1 MTEQN
6 APLDEQRL
14 HAYLDGE
21 LSPADRAEV
30 DQLLARDAHA
40 RAYVDGLR
48 LIGRA
53 VVASSD
59 DEAARVPE
67 ARFEQIWDEIE
78 RTLDRDLRLQ
88 KAPAAAPSLWERLR
102 GVLRPLLVPTVAVAG
117 VAAVAVVV
125 VSSLGDSTPTANNEP
140 VVASKPLPPE
150 AVPEDRPLAAVH
162 DEPSVELPEHTG
174 GPAHIKR
181 IEWSGKAGRI
191 SEIEGK
197 RATTTVIW
205 ISDDEPGPSER
216 PL

>member
-1 MTEQN
+1 M
-6 APLDEQRL
+6 
-14 HAYLDGE
+14 
-21 LSPADRAEV
+21 
-30 DQLLARDAHA
+30 
-40 RAYVDGLR
+40 
-48 LIGRA
+48 
-53 VVASSD
+53 
-59 DEAARVPE
+59 
-67 ARFEQIWDEIE
+67 
-78 RTLDRDLRLQ
+78 
-88 KAPAAAPSLWERLR
+88 
-102 GVLRPLLVPTVAVAG
+102 PTVAVAG

-125 VSSLGDSTPTANNEP
+125 VSSLEGGNPTANNEP

-181 IEWSGKAGRI
+181 IEWSGKSGRI